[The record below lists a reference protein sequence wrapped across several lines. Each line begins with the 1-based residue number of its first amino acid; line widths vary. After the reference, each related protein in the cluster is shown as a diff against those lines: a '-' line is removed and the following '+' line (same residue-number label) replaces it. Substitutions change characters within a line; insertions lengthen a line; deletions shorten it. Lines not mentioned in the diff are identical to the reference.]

1 MNSNDIF
8 KKNFIFDFKS
18 LGINAFFP
26 IIISF
31 ISIIFIIG
39 HLNEDHIIIS
49 VINISETFIPMT
61 AGWISIFLFYDLL
74 EKGGNE
80 VIFTYPVK
88 RSSLGIKRVLTFFF
102 VYAISIVFYLLIVQ
116 SLIKQEIFLSLYI
129 QLLVEGVF
137 FCALG
142 FLIMSLTSNSGISI
156 VILVIYNIVSIL
168 TAKKYFGFLNVF
180 YFNAQLLNFKDIFLV
195 GIKPILYSIVL
206 FTIGQWNFNKVM
218 KR

>member
-1 MNSNDIF
+1 MNSKDIF

-39 HLNEDHIIIS
+39 HLNEEHIIIS

-88 RSSLGIKRVLTFFF
+88 RSSLGVKRVLTFFLI
-102 VYAISIVFYLLIVQ
+102 YAISIVFYLLIVQ
-116 SLIKQEIFLSLYI
+116 ILIKEDIFLSLYV

-142 FLIMSLTSNSGISI
+142 FFIMSLTSNSSLSTA
-156 VILVIYNIVSIL
+156 ILVIYNIVNIL
-168 TAKKYFGFLNVF
+168 TAKQYFSIINIF
-180 YFNAQLLNFKDIFLV
+180 YFNNVLLGIKDIFIL
-195 GIKPILYSIVL
+195 GIKPIVYAFWL
-206 FTIGQWNFNKVM
+206 FEFGQLKLNKEI
-218 KR
+218 K